1 MRNTVQYLMEPLLT
15 QFFLIDAICEGFL
28 TEKQREMI
36 FRELASVFCVP
47 MDELALQYYETA
59 DSGVYKKIVDYAG
72 YERLCRTIEFAQ
84 TSGQD
89 VDLTPIDRVILAQKR
104 ESMQIKSEL

>member
-1 MRNTVQYLMEPLLT
+1 MRNTVQYLIEPLLT

-28 TEKQREMI
+28 TEKQRETI

-84 TSGQD
+84 TSGDPGPETGIHADQ
-89 VDLTPIDRVILAQKR
+89 VRIVSTEP
-104 ESMQIKSEL
+104 ESNR